1 MNKKRILA
9 ASFMAASLLAPFAIR
24 PAHTLADG
32 FYSQQNNADSADI
45 TNWVANSPAKISQNM
60 QSQHID
66 VNNLNGT
73 RYVIQWGDTLSGIS
87 AATGIPVQK
96 IAYDNNIHN
105 INLIYAGD
113 VLILNRDGS
122 APVNWNIYGNG
133 NQVAQTR
140 VTINCTDNSVNFFHF
155 GDNNHVRI
163 TNNVVGNDDN
173 NDNGNDSNN
182 SNSKTEYEAP
192 SSAKEGL
199 ASAKSADNVA
209 SSQQAQS
216 PAVSSNKP
224 VNDDTDN
231 QQSAN
236 GQPAGNS
243 KADTAKSN
251 DDNND
256 QNDDSSSSTMST
268 TDFENKVQ
276 DDINQDL
283 NNDGGNSSINFTS
296 YSDDDDSSSSS
307 SSSNGNTTQLYDNDQ
322 NFTLKSTKMT
332 DKNAQ
337 KLADKII
344 KRLKSDNKLDDLKNA
359 DNVQITISSD
369 DNGFNV
375 NFNVT
380 SQSSSSSSDD
390 QGQQSANNQQADD
403 QNNDDDDD

>member
-122 APVNWNIYGNG
+122 APANWNIYGNG

-140 VTINCTDNSVNFFHF
+140 VTINYTDNSVNFFHF

-173 NDNGNDSNN
+173 NDNGNNSNN
-182 SNSKTEYEAP
+182 SNSKIEYEAP

-224 VNDDTDN
+224 VNDDTDTN
-231 QQSAN
+231 N
-236 GQPAGNS
+236 QPAGNS

-251 DDNND
+251 DDNNN
-256 QNDDSSSSTMST
+256 QNDASSSSTMST

-296 YSDDDDSSSSS
+296 YSDDNDSSSSS

>member
-9 ASFMAASLLAPFAIR
+9 ASFMAASLLAPFAIQ

-122 APVNWNIYGNG
+122 APANWNIYGNG

-140 VTINCTDNSVNFFHF
+140 VTINYTDNSVNFFHF

-163 TNNVVGNDDN
+163 TNNVVG

-216 PAVSSNKP
+216 PVVSSNKP
-224 VNDDTDN
+224 VNDDTDTN
-231 QQSAN
+231 N
-236 GQPAGNS
+236 QPAGNS
-243 KADTAKSN
+243 KADIAKSN
-251 DDNND
+251 DDNNN
-256 QNDDSSSSTMST
+256 QNDASSSSTMST

-296 YSDDDDSSSSS
+296 YSDDNDSSSSS
-307 SSSNGNTTQLYDNDQ
+307 SPSNGNTIQLYDNDQ